1 MENYWKLLFHRR
13 CILPV
18 YVALMLHSIY
28 AIFVSNNPGKHNQTR
43 VELGKSLQKRQALP
57 DQLRGFALLGIV
69 VVNMPFLAVS
79 NVGVWELELSNL
91 SDKVV
96 AFLIV
101 ALAQGKFYLL
111 FAFLFGYSLT
121 LILKDHSTSSVRK
134 YLRRLVGLAL
144 LGAGHAYLFF
154 IGDILMGYALLGLVL
169 LLFISRSTRTVL
181 LASAFS
187 YLMGLALLALVFIE
201 TRRTESS
208 SGGFVTNPTA
218 LDDAIRGSFLDS
230 VVGRANV
237 LPEALL
243 VQFVINWFPAL
254 SMFLLGLAAGRAG
267 LLSEP
272 AKHRK
277 LWRSCVIVGVF
288 VGLPAGVTSAWLAL
302 VPEDPNGVYG
312 IAGVVVGFALA
323 PALTAGY
330 VGAIAL
336 LSHRRFM
343 SYTEPA
349 GRMSL
354 TGYLG
359 ESILLAAIFCG
370 WGLGLFGTLSLT
382 QSLLTALGVWVAL
395 EIFAKQWLRR
405 YTYGPFEWLLRSW
418 SNLQVAPLRKSEQ
431 LS

>member
-1 MENYWKLLFHRR
+1 MT
-13 CILPV
+13 
-18 YVALMLHSIY
+18 
-28 AIFVSNNPGKHNQTR
+28 Q
-43 VELGKSLQKRQALP
+43 QRQALP
-57 DQLRGFALLGIV
+57 DQLRGFALLGII

-79 NVGVWELELSNL
+79 NIGTWELQLSNL

-121 LILKDHSTSSVRK
+121 LILKSRSTNGVRR
-134 YLRRLVGLAL
+134 YLRRLIGLAV

-154 IGDILMGYALLGLVL
+154 IGDILMSYALLGIVL
-169 LLFISRSTRTVL
+169 LLFIGRSTRTVL
-181 LASAFS
+181 FASACA
-187 YLMGLALLALVFIE
+187 YVIGLALLALVFFE
-201 TRRTESS
+201 TRRTENSA
-208 SGGFVTNPTA
+208 GGFITNPTA
-218 LDDAIRGSFLDS
+218 LDEAIRGSFLDS

-243 VQFVINWFPAL
+243 VQLVINWFPAL
-254 SMFLLGLAAGRAG
+254 SMFLLGLAAGRVG
-267 LLSEP
+267 LLSDP
-272 AKHRK
+272 AKHK
-277 LWRSCVIVGVF
+277 GLWRSCVIVGVL
-288 VGLPAGVTSAWLAL
+288 VGLPAGITSAWLAL
-302 VPEDPNGVYG
+302 VPEDPTGVNG

-323 PALTAGY
+323 PALSAGY

-343 SYTEPA
+343 SYAEPA

-370 WGLGLFGTLSLT
+370 WGLGLFGVLSLT
-382 QSLLTALGVWVAL
+382 QALLVALSVWIAL
-395 EIFAKQWLRR
+395 EIFAKQWLRSFA
-405 YTYGPFEWLLRSW
+405 YGPFEWILRSW
-418 SNLQVAPLRKSEQ
+418 SNLEIATFRKSSQ
-431 LS
+431 SDK

>member
-1 MENYWKLLFHRR
+1 MTSAGIGN
-13 CILPV
+13 PV
-18 YVALMLHSIY
+18 
-28 AIFVSNNPGKHNQTR
+28 
-43 VELGKSLQKRQALP
+43 QKRQALP
-57 DQLRGFALLGIV
+57 DQLRGFALLGII

-79 NVGVWELELSNL
+79 NVGVWELQLSTL
-91 SDKVV
+91 SDQVV

-121 LILKDHSTSSVRK
+121 LILKTRSPDGVSR

-154 IGDILMGYALLGLVL
+154 IGDILMSYALLGFVL
-169 LLFISRSTRTVL
+169 LLFMGRSTRTVL
-181 LASAFS
+181 IASAISF
-187 YLMGLALLALVFIE
+187 LLGLALLALVFF
-201 TRRTESS
+201 ESLS
-208 SGGFVTNPTA
+208 AANTGGGFISNPAA
-218 LDDAIRGSFLDS
+218 LDQALRGSFIEA
-230 VVGRANV
+230 VAGRANA
-237 LPEALL
+237 LPEALV
-243 VQFVINWFPAL
+243 VQLVINWFPAL

-272 AKHRK
+272 ARYTR
-277 LWRSCVIVGVF
+277 LWRACVVVGVL

-302 VPEDPNGVYG
+302 VPEDPTGIYG
-312 IAGVVVGFALA
+312 IAGIVVGFALA
-323 PALTAGY
+323 PALSAGY

-343 SYTEPA
+343 SYAEPA

-370 WGLGLFGTLSLT
+370 WGLGLFGVLSLT
-382 QSLLTALGVWVAL
+382 QALLVALGVWVAL
-395 EIFAKQWLRR
+395 EVFAKHWLRR
-405 YTYGPFEWLLRSW
+405 FSYGPFEWVLRSW
-418 SNLQVAPLRKSEQ
+418 SNLEIAKLRKAEQ
-431 LS
+431 FTR

>member
-1 MENYWKLLFHRR
+1 MNNNSEVQN
-13 CILPV
+13 
-18 YVALMLHSIY
+18 SIRTE
-28 AIFVSNNPGKHNQTR
+28 IGNS
-43 VELGKSLQKRQALP
+43 SQKRQTLP
-57 DQLRGFALLGIV
+57 DQLRGFALLGII

-79 NVGVWELELSNL
+79 NIGIWEMQLSNL

-121 LILKDHSTSSVRK
+121 LILKSRSTNSIK
-134 YLRRLVGLAL
+134 MYLRRLVGLAL

-154 IGDILMGYALLGLVL
+154 IGDILMSYALLGLVL
-169 LLFISRSTRTVL
+169 LLFIGRSMRTVL
-181 LASAFS
+181 FASVFS
-187 YLMGLALLALVFIE
+187 YLIGLVLLTLVFFE
-201 TRRTESS
+201 TLGTESS
-208 SGGFVTNPTA
+208 AGGFISNPDA
-218 LDDAIRGSFLDS
+218 LDKALTGSFLDS
-230 VVGRANV
+230 VVGRANAI
-237 LPEALL
+237 PEALL
-243 VQFVINWFPAL
+243 VQLFINWFPAM
-254 SMFLLGLAAGRAG
+254 SMFLLGLAAGRIG
-267 LLSEP
+267 LLSDP
-272 AKHRK
+272 TKNK
-277 LWRSCVIVGVF
+277 TLWRKCVIVGVF
-288 VGLPAGVTSAWLAL
+288 VGLPAGIASAWLAL

-323 PALTAGY
+323 PALSAGY

-370 WGLGLFGTLSLT
+370 WGLGLFGLLSLT
-382 QSLLTALGVWVAL
+382 QALIVALSVWIAL
-395 EIFAKQWLRR
+395 EIFAKLWLRNFA
-405 YTYGPFEWLLRSW
+405 YGPFEWILRSW
-418 SNLQVAPLRKSEQ
+418 SKLEIATFRK
-431 LS
+431 

>member
-1 MENYWKLLFHRR
+1 MNNNSEVQN
-13 CILPV
+13 
-18 YVALMLHSIY
+18 SIRTE
-28 AIFVSNNPGKHNQTR
+28 IGNS
-43 VELGKSLQKRQALP
+43 SQKRQTLP
-57 DQLRGFALLGIV
+57 DQLRGFALLGII

-79 NVGVWELELSNL
+79 NIGIWEMQLSNL

-96 AFLIV
+96 AFLIM

-121 LILKDHSTSSVRK
+121 LILKSRSTNSIKK

-154 IGDILMGYALLGLVL
+154 IGDILMSYALLGIVL
-169 LLFISRSTRTVL
+169 LLFIGRSMRTVL
-181 LASAFS
+181 FASVFS
-187 YLMGLALLALVFIE
+187 YLIGLVLLTLVFFE
-201 TRRTESS
+201 TLGTESS
-208 SGGFVTNPTA
+208 AGGFISNPDA
-218 LDDAIRGSFLDS
+218 LDKALTGSFLDS
-230 VVGRANV
+230 VVGRANAI
-237 LPEALL
+237 PEALL
-243 VQFVINWFPAL
+243 VQLFINWFPAM
-254 SMFLLGLAAGRAG
+254 SMFLLGLAAGRIG
-267 LLSEP
+267 LLSDP
-272 AKHRK
+272 TKNK
-277 LWRSCVIVGVF
+277 TLWRKCVIVGVF
-288 VGLPAGVTSAWLAL
+288 VGLPAGIASAWLAL

-323 PALTAGY
+323 PALSAGY

-370 WGLGLFGTLSLT
+370 WGLGLFGLLSLT
-382 QSLLTALGVWVAL
+382 QALIVALGVWIAL
-395 EIFAKQWLRR
+395 ELFAKLWLRNFA
-405 YTYGPFEWLLRSW
+405 YGPFEWILRSW
-418 SNLQVAPLRKSEQ
+418 SKFEIATFRK
-431 LS
+431 

>member
-1 MENYWKLLFHRR
+1 MNNNSEVQN
-13 CILPV
+13 
-18 YVALMLHSIY
+18 SIRTE
-28 AIFVSNNPGKHNQTR
+28 IGNS
-43 VELGKSLQKRQALP
+43 SQKRQTLP
-57 DQLRGFALLGIV
+57 DQLRGFALLGII

-79 NVGVWELELSNL
+79 NIGIWEMQLSNL

-96 AFLIV
+96 AFLIM

-121 LILKDHSTSSVRK
+121 LILKSRSTNSIKK

-154 IGDILMGYALLGLVL
+154 IGDILMSYALLGLVL
-169 LLFISRSTRTVL
+169 LLFIGRSMRTVL
-181 LASAFS
+181 FASVFS
-187 YLMGLALLALVFIE
+187 YLIGLVLLTLVFFE
-201 TRRTESS
+201 TLGTESS
-208 SGGFVTNPTA
+208 AGGFISNPDA
-218 LDDAIRGSFLDS
+218 LDKALTGSFLDS
-230 VVGRANV
+230 VVGRANAI
-237 LPEALL
+237 PEALL
-243 VQFVINWFPAL
+243 VQLFINWFPAM
-254 SMFLLGLAAGRAG
+254 SMFLLGLAAGRIG
-267 LLSEP
+267 LLSDP
-272 AKHRK
+272 TKNK
-277 LWRSCVIVGVF
+277 TLWRKCVIVGVF
-288 VGLPAGVTSAWLAL
+288 VGLPAGIASAWLAL

-323 PALTAGY
+323 PALSAGY

-370 WGLGLFGTLSLT
+370 WGLGLFGLLSLT
-382 QSLLTALGVWVAL
+382 QALIVALGVWIAL
-395 EIFAKQWLRR
+395 ELFAKLWLRNFA
-405 YTYGPFEWLLRSW
+405 YGPFEWILRSW
-418 SNLQVAPLRKSEQ
+418 SKLEIATFRK
-431 LS
+431 

>member
-1 MENYWKLLFHRR
+1 VNNNSEVQN
-13 CILPV
+13 
-18 YVALMLHSIY
+18 SIRTE
-28 AIFVSNNPGKHNQTR
+28 IGNS
-43 VELGKSLQKRQALP
+43 SQKRQTLP
-57 DQLRGFALLGIV
+57 DQLRGFALLGII

-79 NVGVWELELSNL
+79 NIGIWEMQLSNL

-96 AFLIV
+96 AFLIM

-121 LILKDHSTSSVRK
+121 LILKSRSTNSIKK

-154 IGDILMGYALLGLVL
+154 IGDILMSYALLGLVL
-169 LLFISRSTRTVL
+169 LLFIGRSMRTVL
-181 LASAFS
+181 FASAFS
-187 YLMGLALLALVFIE
+187 YLIGLVLLTLVFFE
-201 TRRTESS
+201 TRGTESS
-208 SGGFVTNPTA
+208 AGGFISNPDA
-218 LDDAIRGSFLDS
+218 LDKALTGSFLDS
-230 VVGRANV
+230 VVGRANAI
-237 LPEALL
+237 PEALL
-243 VQFVINWFPAL
+243 VQLFINWFPAM
-254 SMFLLGLAAGRAG
+254 SMFLLGLAAGRIG
-267 LLSEP
+267 LLSDP
-272 AKHRK
+272 TKNK
-277 LWRSCVIVGVF
+277 TLWRKCVILGVF
-288 VGLPAGVTSAWLAL
+288 VGLPAGIASAWLAL

-323 PALTAGY
+323 PALSAGY

-370 WGLGLFGTLSLT
+370 WGLGLFGLLSLT
-382 QSLLTALGVWVAL
+382 QALIVALGVWIAL
-395 EIFAKQWLRR
+395 ELFAKLWLRNFA
-405 YTYGPFEWLLRSW
+405 YGPFEWILRSW
-418 SNLQVAPLRKSEQ
+418 SKFEIATFRK
-431 LS
+431 

>member
-1 MENYWKLLFHRR
+1 M
-13 CILPV
+13 
-18 YVALMLHSIY
+18 S
-28 AIFVSNNPGKHNQTR
+28 SNSKECNNIPTEIGN
-43 VELGKSLQKRQALP
+43 SSQKRQTLP
-57 DQLRGFALLGIV
+57 DQLRGFALLGII

-79 NVGVWELELSNL
+79 NVGIWEMQLSNL

-121 LILKDHSTSSVRK
+121 LILKSHSTNSIK
-134 YLRRLVGLAL
+134 MYLRRLVGLAL

-154 IGDILMGYALLGLVL
+154 IGDILMSYALLGLVL
-169 LLFISRSTRTVL
+169 LLFIGRSMRTVL
-181 LASAFS
+181 FASVFS
-187 YLMGLALLALVFIE
+187 YLIGLVLLTLVFFE
-201 TRRTESS
+201 TLGTESS
-208 SGGFVTNPTA
+208 AGGFISNPDA
-218 LDDAIRGSFLDS
+218 LDKALTGSFLDS
-230 VVGRANV
+230 VVGRANAI
-237 LPEALL
+237 PEALL
-243 VQFVINWFPAL
+243 VQLFINWFPAM
-254 SMFLLGLAAGRAG
+254 SMFLLGLAAGRIG
-267 LLSEP
+267 LLSDP
-272 AKHRK
+272 TKNK
-277 LWRSCVIVGVF
+277 TLWRKCVIVGVF
-288 VGLPAGVTSAWLAL
+288 VGLPAGIASAWLAL

-323 PALTAGY
+323 PALSAGY

-370 WGLGLFGTLSLT
+370 WGLGLFGLLSLT
-382 QSLLTALGVWVAL
+382 QALIVALSVWIAL
-395 EIFAKQWLRR
+395 EIFAKLWLRNFA
-405 YTYGPFEWLLRSW
+405 YGPFEWILRSW
-418 SNLQVAPLRKSEQ
+418 SKLEIATFRK
-431 LS
+431 

>member
-1 MENYWKLLFHRR
+1 MLLLMSRNPEE
-13 CILPV
+13 PV
-18 YVALMLHSIY
+18 YNRTEI
-28 AIFVSNNPGKHNQTR
+28 
-43 VELGKSLQKRQALP
+43 GKSSQMRQALP
-57 DQLRGFALLGIV
+57 DQLRGFALLGII

-79 NVGVWELELSNL
+79 NIGVWELELANL

-111 FAFLFGYSLT
+111 FAFLFGYSFT
-121 LILKDHSTSSVRK
+121 LILKNRSTKNVSR

-169 LLFISRSTRTVL
+169 LFFIGKSTRTVIF
-181 LASAFS
+181 ASAFS
-187 YLMGLALLALVFIE
+187 YMIGLALLALVFFE
-201 TRRTESS
+201 TRQTESS
-208 SGGFVTNPTA
+208 TSGFISNPTA
-218 LDDAIRGSFLDS
+218 LDQALRGSFLDS
-230 VVGRANV
+230 VIGRANAI
-237 LPEALL
+237 PEALL
-243 VQFVINWFPAL
+243 VQLVINCFPAL
-254 SMFLLGLAAGRAG
+254 SMFLLGLACGRVG
-267 LLSEP
+267 LLSNP
-272 AKHRK
+272 TKHIR
-277 LWRSCVIVGVF
+277 LWRSCVIVGVL
-288 VGLPAGVTSAWLAL
+288 VGLPAGIASAWLAL

-323 PALTAGY
+323 PALSAGY

-370 WGLGLFGTLSLT
+370 WGLGLFGVLTLT
-382 QSLLTALGVWVAL
+382 QALLVALGVWIAL
-395 EIFAKQWLRR
+395 ELFAKQWLR
-405 YTYGPFEWLLRSW
+405 YFAYGPFEWILRSW
-418 SNLQVAPLRKSEQ
+418 SNLGKAKFRKSEQ
-431 LS
+431 SL